1 MEVEDEEMI
10 EEDTPQEIL
19 KSLERHEDKPQPV
32 GEETE
37 TINLGTDEEPRS
49 VRTGTT
55 LSPSERTAMI
65 ELLKDY
71 KDVFAWLY
79 EDMPGLDTDLVVH
92 RLPLYEG
99 AKPVKQ
105 KNYED

>member
-37 TINLGTDEEPRS
+37 TINLGTD
-49 VRTGTT
+49 
-55 LSPSERTAMI
+55 
-65 ELLKDY
+65 
-71 KDVFAWLY
+71 
-79 EDMPGLDTDLVVH
+79 
-92 RLPLYEG
+92 
-99 AKPVKQ
+99 
-105 KNYED
+105 

>member
-1 MEVEDEEMI
+1 MEGEDEEMI

-49 VRTGTT
+49 VRIGTT

-79 EDMPGLDTDLVVH
+79 EDMPGWIQIWWCTDCHCTKGLSQSS
-92 RLPLYEG
+92 R
-99 AKPVKQ
+99 
-105 KNYED
+105 NYED